1 MEEAE
6 AAMRLLLRLLKK
18 VAAVERPPTKALR
31 EPPGWEPSM
40 AEKVAEV
47 GLMLTME
54 GLMLTMEGEKETS
67 NSTAAAMAGH
77 RFEHCSMPPLEA
89 FPKRKDLSAAAA
101 TASKIGILEWL

>member
-40 AEKVAEV
+40 AEKVAEA
-47 GLMLTME
+47 

>member
-1 MEEAE
+1 
-6 AAMRLLLRLLKK
+6 MRLLLRLLKK
-18 VAAVERPPTKALR
+18 VSAVERPPTKALR
-31 EPPGWEPSM
+31 EPPGWAPSM

-54 GLMLTMEGEKETS
+54 GEKKTS
-67 NSTAAAMAGH
+67 NSTAAAVAGH

-101 TASKIGILEWL
+101 TASKIRILEWL